1 MAWALFLAFLY
12 GVGTVLV
19 LPSPQELV
27 LGAAAKAPGWAV
39 ILVAVAG
46 RACGAYLL
54 FLIGDRLKR
63 WKRLASWRAQNER
76 VQGWA
81 LRLERWVNRVG
92 APALFL
98 FLLIPGFP
106 DTAASYVLALFN
118 RRPWAFALAFA
129 CASALRLS
137 LTFLGIS
144 YVWGRG

>member
-1 MAWALFLAFLY
+1 MAWTLFLAFLY

-27 LGAAAKAPGWAV
+27 LGAVAKAPGWAV
-39 ILVAVAG
+39 ILAAVAG
-46 RACGAYLL
+46 RALGAYLL
-54 FLIGDRLKR
+54 FFAGDRLKH
-63 WKRLASWRAQNER
+63 WKRLEAWRTRERKAQR
-76 VQGWA
+76 WA

-137 LTFLGIS
+137 LALLGLY
-144 YVWGRG
+144 YVRGWG